1 MLFYL
6 FLQLLHKPTMKT
18 SVLFTVL
25 AASLITAEGTSKLLP
40 AVRASLSLGST
51 LLRHLAHVKD
61 RLREDVE
68 RHLLRNA
75 EHTYPV
81 HLFKLPSWH
90 KSVLARPWVSPQ
102 FHTSFSYQ
110 AAGSGGLPVLP
121 LPFFPQPLRPA
132 VVLVPCRYPRTH
144 IAQVIFPCIRVIAP
158 VGHAAPQIS
167 VVQGTTGNETNVT
180 ASGLG
185 GNDTFPRVR
194 TTTVAN
200 EEHGEEVT
208 GNSTT
213 VVPSTRAADVTETG
227 VTTSSVPSTV
237 GTVETTT
244 PDSAASD
251 PNTRA
256 TDVATTSEEGTTS
269 TDAGT
274 TTEGVTTTEAPLQS
288 TDSSATEPDDR
299 QANTMPDST
308 QRPTTTEQGSTAG
321 VTDYG
326 GWPTDSVDF
335 NDILKGAPVN
345 FGKLVYE

>member
-1 MLFYL
+1 MR
-6 FLQLLHKPTMKT
+6 T
-18 SVLFTVL
+18 SVLFAVL

-110 AAGSGGLPVLP
+110 AAGAGGLPVLP

-158 VGHAAPQIS
+158 VGLGAPQIS
-167 VVQGTTGNETNVT
+167 VVQGTTGNETNATETNVT
-180 ASGLG
+180 TSGHG
-185 GNDTFPRVR
+185 GNDIFPRVR

-200 EEHGEEVT
+200 EDLEEEFQEEVA

-213 VVPSTRAADVTETG
+213 VVPITRVTDTEA
-227 VTTSSVPSTV
+227 TTSSVQS
-237 GTVETTT
+237 TVETTT
-244 PDSAASD
+244 SDSAASD
-251 PNTRA
+251 ANTRA
-256 TDVATTSEEGTTS
+256 TDVTTTSEEGTTF

-274 TTEGVTTTEAPLQS
+274 TAKGVTTTEAPLQS

-308 QRPTTTEQGSTAG
+308 QRPTTTGQGSSTAG
-321 VTDYG
+321 VSDYA

-335 NDILKGAPVN
+335 NDILKGAPVS
-345 FGKLVYE
+345 FGKLDYE